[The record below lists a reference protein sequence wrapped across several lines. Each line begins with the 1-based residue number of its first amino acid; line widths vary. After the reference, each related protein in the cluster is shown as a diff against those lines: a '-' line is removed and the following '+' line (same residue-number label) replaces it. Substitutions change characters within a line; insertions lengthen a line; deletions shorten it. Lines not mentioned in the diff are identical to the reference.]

1 MAFLDA
7 TQNKALINQPS
18 SPPNLILCFVFLLH
32 PQPPQPKKN
41 KTKIRYGRKVN
52 EFYNLTLLDP
62 AYRIE
67 LPDGVRI
74 DVPGT
79 KEGIVEMARE
89 RGGDDDALSLELFFA
104 EANEKFQKGVR
115 FFVYNIYIYIYIYR
129 THRLRRVLQP
139 PCRPSHRCIHTRLC
153 FLLLL
158 PVVKPHLLLPP
169 VPSLTSLNLC
179 CKGVRVHLE
188 TNDLVY
194 RAAGR

>member
-1 MAFLDA
+1 M
-7 TQNKALINQPS
+7 
-18 SPPNLILCFVFLLH
+18 
-32 PQPPQPKKN
+32 
-41 KTKIRYGRKVN
+41 N

-115 FFVYNIYIYIYIYR
+115 FFC
-129 THRLRRVLQP
+129 L
-139 PCRPSHRCIHTRLC
+139 
-153 FLLLL
+153 
-158 PVVKPHLLLPP
+158 
-169 VPSLTSLNLC
+169 
-179 CKGVRVHLE
+179 
-188 TNDLVY
+188 
-194 RAAGR
+194 